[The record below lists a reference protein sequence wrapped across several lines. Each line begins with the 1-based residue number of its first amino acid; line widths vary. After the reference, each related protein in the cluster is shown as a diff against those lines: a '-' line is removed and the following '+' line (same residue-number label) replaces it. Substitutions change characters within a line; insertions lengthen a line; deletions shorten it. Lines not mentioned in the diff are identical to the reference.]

1 MLLEHEA
8 EELETGE
15 DVAEACEAL
24 DFDDGMSGASR
35 SSTGIMASA
44 NKGLASVTRGSGLLE
59 EMISSTPNRSPS
71 KVITRKSSVHVCL
84 LLFLVV
90 FRQVCPP
97 L

>member
-24 DFDDGMSGASR
+24 DFDDGASGASG
-35 SSTGIMASA
+35 SSTGVNQGS
-44 NKGLASVTRGSGLLE
+44 ASVTRGSGMME
-59 EMISSTPNRSPS
+59 EVISSTPNRSPR
-71 KVITRKSSVHVCL
+71 KVVTRKLNIHVCL
-84 LLFLVV
+84 ILFLVV

-97 L
+97 Q